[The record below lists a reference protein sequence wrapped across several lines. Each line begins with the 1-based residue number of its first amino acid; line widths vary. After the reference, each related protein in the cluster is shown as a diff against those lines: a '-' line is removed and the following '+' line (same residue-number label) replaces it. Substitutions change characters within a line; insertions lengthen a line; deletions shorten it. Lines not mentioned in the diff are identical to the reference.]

1 MYIKAKRS
9 TRCRARV
16 SVKPQQQIQD
26 SCCAGRQTSG
36 ASSRSRTR
44 AVQADR
50 HLEPVLGPGSGD
62 VALPRPLLFE
72 EKVEP
77 RGVDA
82 PSAGVSN
89 EV

>member
-1 MYIKAKRS
+1 M
-9 TRCRARV
+9 
-16 SVKPQQQIQD
+16 
-26 SCCAGRQTSG
+26 
-36 ASSRSRTR
+36 
-44 AVQADR
+44 QADR

-82 PSAGVSN
+82 PSAGVST